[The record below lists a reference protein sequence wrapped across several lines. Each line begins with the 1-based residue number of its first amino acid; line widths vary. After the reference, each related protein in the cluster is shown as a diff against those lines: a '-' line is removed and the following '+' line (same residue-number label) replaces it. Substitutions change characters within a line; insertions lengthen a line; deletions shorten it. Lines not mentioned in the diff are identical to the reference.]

1 MMQCTARTT
10 SGEQCKRQ
18 AAAGSAYCSLHQRS
32 EEVLVAAPPQGSDAV
47 VGVSALPT
55 PPAPQLQARHYE
67 TVVDR
72 DGNEHRVR
80 TGASLAEYG
89 PIGCRYDEG
98 GPDAGEVAGVYVPTE
113 RQVNDR
119 PVYKQVAE
127 EAPQPDGA
135 ASITDNSTEEE

>member
-1 MMQCTARTT
+1 MMQCTAMTT

-18 AAAGSAYCSLHQRS
+18 AAAGSAYCSLHQQS
-32 EEVLVAAPPQGSDAV
+32 EEVLVAAPPQGDDAV
-47 VGVSALPT
+47 IGASALLT

-67 TVVDR
+67 VVVDR

-98 GPDAGEVAGVYVPTE
+98 GSDAGEVAGSYAPTE
-113 RQVNDR
+113 RQVNAR

-135 ASITDNSTEEE
+135 AIVTDETIEEE